1 MTRWYVDTS
10 AALKLVLREAE
21 TEALASLIDAET
33 PELVACWLLDTEMR
47 RAAHR
52 IASLSQAAVSD
63 FLGNI
68 DLYDVTA
75 SLFREAGVL
84 PGADLRSL
92 DALHLAV
99 AVRLGVDHVLTYDRW
114 MADAA
119 RGLGLD
125 VLAPS

>member
-10 AALKLVLREAE
+10 AALKLVVREAE
-21 TEALASLIDAET
+21 TRALASLIDAEA

-52 IASLSQAAVSD
+52 IAPLSQAAVSD

-68 DLYDVTA
+68 DLYDAPA

-84 PGADLRSL
+84 AGTDLRSL
-92 DALHLAV
+92 DALHLA
-99 AVRLGVDHVLTYDRW
+99 AAIRLGVDHVITYDVR
-114 MADAA
+114 MAASA
-119 RGLGLD
+119 RALGLS

>member
-10 AALKLVLREAE
+10 AALKLVVREAE
-21 TEALASLIDAET
+21 TEALASLIDTEA

-52 IASLSQAAVSD
+52 IGPLSQVAVSE
-63 FLGNI
+63 FLGNV

-75 SLFREAGVL
+75 SLFREAGLL

-99 AVRLGVDHVLTYDRW
+99 AVRLGVDHVVTYDRR